1 MKTMQKTLVAALGI
15 AAAFAVAA
23 ADLPDRIKK
32 AGKIVIATQP
42 NYPPIAYKDP
52 ATNQL
57 TGLRHR
63 PRRSDRQGARRQGR
77 MAGNRVRAD
86 DQLAADRRASTS
98 RWPG

>member
-1 MKTMQKTLVAALGI
+1 MNTLQKALVAALGFT
-15 AAAFAVAA
+15 AAFAVAA

-57 TGLRHR
+57 TGFDIDL
-63 PRRSDRQGARRQGR
+63 GEA
-77 MAGNRVRAD
+77 
-86 DQLAADRRASTS
+86 LAKEL
-98 RWPG
+98 GVKVE